1 MAGTIPFVH
10 ALSPRPGEAVRLS
23 PLVRRIVAPNPGPF
37 TFTGTGTYLVGRGAV
52 AVIDPGPDLDS
63 HLRAIL
69 AASKG
74 ERITHIL
81 VTHTHADHC
90 AAARRLAA
98 ETGAPTCGYGPHG
111 SGRAPGNP
119 GAAEDAA
126 ARVEEGADTG
136 FVPDITLRDG
146 DRIEGPGWQFEA
158 LWTPGHTSNHLCFA
172 LAAERALF
180 TGDHVMGWSTTVIAP
195 PDGDMAAYL
204 ASLERLLARPDA
216 IYWPTHGPPIRAP
229 RRFVAALI
237 AHRRARE
244 AAIEAAIRA
253 GHHHIPDIV
262 AAVYKETPKA
272 LHPAAGLSV
281 LAHCLHLAA
290 QGRLRA
296 EGPPGPGRRW
306 QVMDRA

>member
-1 MAGTIPFVH
+1 MAGAIPFVR
-10 ALSPRPGEAVRLS
+10 AMSPRYGEALRLS

-37 TFTGTGTYLVGRGAV
+37 TFTGTGTYLVGRGEV

-63 HLRAIL
+63 HVRAIL
-69 AASKG
+69 AATEG
-74 ERITHIL
+74 ERITRIL

-90 AAARRLAA
+90 AAAPRLAA

-111 SGRAPGNP
+111 SGRVPGDAGAP
-119 GAAEDAA
+119 EDVAT
-126 ARVEEGADTG
+126 RVEEGADTG
-136 FVPDITLRDG
+136 FLPDITLRDG
-146 DRIEGPGWQFEA
+146 DRIEGAGWCLET

-180 TGDHVMGWSTTVIAP
+180 TGDHVMGWSTSVIAP

-216 IYWPTHGPPIRAP
+216 IYWPTHGPPIHAP

-244 AAIEAAIRA
+244 AAIVAAIRA
-253 GHHHIPDIV
+253 GHHAIRDIV
-262 AAVYKETPKA
+262 AAVYTETPKA

-281 LAHCLHLAA
+281 LAHCRHLAE
-290 QGRLRA
+290 QGRLCA
-296 EGPPGPGRRW
+296 EGPPGPGCRW
-306 QVMDRA
+306 RVTDRA